1 MGSGLTF
8 QLDIRENKNGKFFD
22 TPGLADEEK
31 RKQAG
36 KAISTALKQGGIV
49 HPKFIWIQKSLNH

>member
-1 MGSGLTF
+1 MTY
-8 QLDIRENKNGKFFD
+8 QLDVKENQNGKFYD

-36 KAISTALKQGGIV
+36 EAISTALKEGG
-49 HPKFIWIQKSLNH
+49 N